1 MIKFDNI
8 FYQKSDNTINM
19 VKSFGG
25 NKTKRKGR
33 KNFRTK
39 TFSLDDLKASRD
51 ENQEYGYVTEKYGD
65 GRYLIMCYDKVSR
78 KAKVRGA
85 LRQKCRLDKGGL
97 VLISTREFQD
107 THSDILYVYTDD
119 DKEKLVNA
127 KVICESFTK
136 TGKLAN
142 EEDDFQQEEED
153 KTYMPDIKS
162 YGSDVDVW
170 DDDEEEGHMN
180 SYAEQEGVNIKTKS
194 KKDTAPNLEEL
205 CNDLELDIDDI

>member
-1 MIKFDNI
+1 
-8 FYQKSDNTINM
+8 M
-19 VKSFGG
+19 VKSSGG

-39 TFSLDDLKASRD
+39 TYSLDDLKASRD
-51 ENQEYGYVTEKYGD
+51 DNQEYGYVTEKYGD
-65 GRYLIMCYDKVSR
+65 GRYLVMCYDKVSR

-85 LRQKCRLDKGGL
+85 LRQKCRLEKGGL

-127 KVICESFTK
+127 KVICEAFTK
-136 TGKLAN
+136 TGKLSN
-142 EEDDFQQEEED
+142 EEED
-153 KTYMPDIKS
+153 FQEDEDDSYMPDIKS

-170 DDDEEEGHMN
+170 DDDEESNIN
-180 SYAEQEGVNIKTKS
+180 SHSEKS
-194 KKDTAPNLEEL
+194 NVDINKPKKDKTADLQEL

>member
-1 MIKFDNI
+1 
-8 FYQKSDNTINM
+8 M

-39 TFSLDDLKASRD
+39 TYSLDDLKASRD
-51 ENQEYGYVTEKYGD
+51 DNQEYGYVTEKYGD
-65 GRYLIMCYDKVSR
+65 GRYLVMCYDKVSR

-85 LRQKCRLDKGGL
+85 LRQKCRLEKGGL

-127 KVICESFTK
+127 KVICEAFTK
-136 TGKLAN
+136 TGKLSN
-142 EEDDFQQEEED
+142 EEEDFQEEED
-153 KTYMPDIKS
+153 DSYMPDIKS

-170 DDDEEEGHMN
+170 DDDEESNIN
-180 SYAEQEGVNIKTKS
+180 SHSEKS
-194 KKDTAPNLEEL
+194 NVDINKPKKDKTADLQEL

>member
-1 MIKFDNI
+1 
-8 FYQKSDNTINM
+8 M
-19 VKSFGG
+19 VKSSGG

-39 TFSLDDLKASRD
+39 TYSLDDLKASRD
-51 ENQEYGYVTEKYGD
+51 DNQEYGYVTEKYGD
-65 GRYLIMCYDKVSR
+65 GRYLVMCYDKVSR

-85 LRQKCRLDKGGL
+85 LRQKCRLEKGGL

-127 KVICESFTK
+127 KVICEAFTK
-136 TGKLAN
+136 TGKLSN
-142 EEDDFQQEEED
+142 EEEDFQEEED
-153 KTYMPDIKS
+153 ESYMPDIKS

-170 DDDEEEGHMN
+170 DDDDEEPNIE
-180 SYAEQEGVNIKTKS
+180 SYAQQQGVDINKPKKNKT
-194 KKDTAPNLEEL
+194 ANLQEL

>member
-1 MIKFDNI
+1 
-8 FYQKSDNTINM
+8 M

-39 TFSLDDLKASRD
+39 TYSLDDLKASRD
-51 ENQEYGYVTEKYGD
+51 DNQEYGYVTEKYGD
-65 GRYLIMCYDKVSR
+65 GRYLVMCYDKVSR

-85 LRQKCRLDKGGL
+85 LRQKCRLEKGGL

-127 KVICESFTK
+127 KVICEAFTK
-136 TGKLAN
+136 TGKLSN
-142 EEDDFQQEEED
+142 EEEDFQEEED
-153 KTYMPDIKS
+153 DSYMPDIKS

-170 DDDEEEGHMN
+170 EDDQ
-180 SYAEQEGVNIKTKS
+180 AEPDTSSHSEKSNVDKNKS
-194 KKDTAPNLEEL
+194 KKEESADLQEL

>member
-1 MIKFDNI
+1 
-8 FYQKSDNTINM
+8 M

-39 TFSLDDLKASRD
+39 TYSLDDLKASRD
-51 ENQEYGYVTEKYGD
+51 DNQEYGYVTEKYGD
-65 GRYLIMCYDKVSR
+65 GRYLVMCYDKVSR

-85 LRQKCRLDKGGL
+85 LRQKCRLEKGGL

-127 KVICESFTK
+127 KVICEAFTK
-136 TGKLAN
+136 TGKLSN
-142 EEDDFQQEEED
+142 EEDDFQEEED
-153 KTYMPDIKS
+153 ESYMQDIKS

-170 DDDEEEGHMN
+170 DDDEEEPN
-180 SYAEQEGVNIKTKS
+180 IESYAQQQGVDTNKP
-194 KKDTAPNLEEL
+194 KKDKTANLQEL

>member
-1 MIKFDNI
+1 
-8 FYQKSDNTINM
+8 M
-19 VKSFGG
+19 VLNKGG

-39 TFSLDDLKASRD
+39 TYSLDDLKASRD
-51 ENQEYGYVTEKYGD
+51 DNQEYGYVTEKYGD
-65 GRYLIMCYDKVSR
+65 GRYLVMCYDKVSR

-85 LRQKCRLDKGGL
+85 LRQKCRLEKGGL

-127 KVICESFTK
+127 KVICEAFTK
-136 TGKLAN
+136 TGKLSN
-142 EEDDFQQEEED
+142 EEEDFQEEED
-153 KTYMPDIKS
+153 DSYMPDIKS

-170 DDDEEEGHMN
+170 DDDEEEPKIN
-180 SYAEQEGVNIKTKS
+180 SHSEKS
-194 KKDTAPNLEEL
+194 NVDTNKPKKDKTTDLQEL

>member
-1 MIKFDNI
+1 
-8 FYQKSDNTINM
+8 M

-25 NKTKRKGR
+25 NKSKRKGR

-51 ENQEYGYVTEKYGD
+51 ENQEYGHVTEKYGD

-85 LRQKCRLDKGGL
+85 LRQKSRLEKGGL

-107 THSDILYVYTDD
+107 THSDILYIYTDD

-136 TGKLAN
+136 TGKLSN
-142 EEDDFQQEEED
+142 DEDDFQQEDED
-153 KTYMPDIKS
+153 ETYMPDIKS

-170 DDDEEEGHMN
+170 DDEDDENTSSRPEKEK
-180 SYAEQEGVNIKTKS
+180 VDIKTKP
-194 KKDTAPNLEEL
+194 KKDTSPDLEEL

>member
-1 MIKFDNI
+1 
-8 FYQKSDNTINM
+8 M

-39 TFSLDDLKASRD
+39 TYSLDDLKASRD
-51 ENQEYGYVTEKYGD
+51 DNQEYGYVTDKYGD
-65 GRYLIMCYDKVSR
+65 GRYLVMCYDKVSR

-85 LRQKCRLDKGGL
+85 LRQKCRLEKGGL

-127 KVICESFTK
+127 KVICEAFTK
-136 TGKLAN
+136 TGKLSN
-142 EEDDFQQEEED
+142 EEEDFQEEED
-153 KTYMPDIKS
+153 DSYMPDIKS

-170 DDDEEEGHMN
+170 DDDEESNIN
-180 SYAEQEGVNIKTKS
+180 SHSEKS
-194 KKDTAPNLEEL
+194 NVDINKPKKDKTADLQEL

>member
-1 MIKFDNI
+1 
-8 FYQKSDNTINM
+8 M

-39 TFSLDDLKASRD
+39 TYSLDDLKASRD
-51 ENQEYGYVTEKYGD
+51 DNQEYGYVTDKYGD
-65 GRYLIMCYDKVSR
+65 GRYLVMCYDKVSR

-85 LRQKCRLDKGGL
+85 LRQKCRLEKGGL

-127 KVICESFTK
+127 KVICEAFTK
-136 TGKLAN
+136 TGKLSN
-142 EEDDFQQEEED
+142 EEEDFQEEED
-153 KTYMPDIKS
+153 DSYMPDIKS

-170 DDDEEEGHMN
+170 DDDEEEPN
-180 SYAEQEGVNIKTKS
+180 TKS
-194 KKDTAPNLEEL
+194 YDQQQRVDTNKPKKDKTADLQEL

>member
-1 MIKFDNI
+1 
-8 FYQKSDNTINM
+8 M

-39 TFSLDDLKASRD
+39 TYSLDDLKASRD
-51 ENQEYGYVTEKYGD
+51 DNQEYGYVTEKYGD
-65 GRYLIMCYDKVSR
+65 GRYLVMCYDKVSR

-85 LRQKCRLDKGGL
+85 LRQKCRLEKGGL

-127 KVICESFTK
+127 KVICEAFTK
-136 TGKLAN
+136 TGKLSN
-142 EEDDFQQEEED
+142 EEEDFQEEED
-153 KTYMPDIKS
+153 DSYMPDIKS

-170 DDDEEEGHMN
+170 EDDQ
-180 SYAEQEGVNIKTKS
+180 AEPDMSSHSEKSNVDKNKS
-194 KKDTAPNLEEL
+194 KKEESADLQEL

>member
-1 MIKFDNI
+1 
-8 FYQKSDNTINM
+8 M

-33 KNFRTK
+33 KNFRTN
-39 TFSLDDLKASRD
+39 TYSLDDLKASRD
-51 ENQEYGYVTEKYGD
+51 DNQEYGYVTEKYGD
-65 GRYLIMCYDKVSR
+65 GRYLVMCYDKVSR

-85 LRQKCRLDKGGL
+85 LRQKCRLEKGGL

-127 KVICESFTK
+127 KVICEAFTK
-136 TGKLAN
+136 TGKLSN
-142 EEDDFQQEEED
+142 EEDDFQEEED
-153 KTYMPDIKS
+153 ESYMPDIKS

-170 DDDEEEGHMN
+170 DDDEEEPN
-180 SYAEQEGVNIKTKS
+180 IESYAQQQGVDTNKP
-194 KKDTAPNLEEL
+194 KKDKTADLQEL

>member
-1 MIKFDNI
+1 
-8 FYQKSDNTINM
+8 M
-19 VKSFGG
+19 VKSSGG

-39 TFSLDDLKASRD
+39 TYSLDDLKASRD
-51 ENQEYGYVTEKYGD
+51 DNQEYGYVTEKYGD
-65 GRYLIMCYDKVSR
+65 GRYLVMCYDKVSR

-85 LRQKCRLDKGGL
+85 LRQKCRLEKGGL

-127 KVICESFTK
+127 KVICEAFTK
-136 TGKLAN
+136 TGKLSN
-142 EEDDFQQEEED
+142 EEEDFQEEED
-153 KTYMPDIKS
+153 DSYMPDIKS

-170 DDDEEEGHMN
+170 DDDEEEPN
-180 SYAEQEGVNIKTKS
+180 IESYAQQQGVDTNKP
-194 KKDTAPNLEEL
+194 KKDKTADLQEL

>member
-1 MIKFDNI
+1 
-8 FYQKSDNTINM
+8 M

-39 TFSLDDLKASRD
+39 TYSLDDLKASRD
-51 ENQEYGYVTEKYGD
+51 DNQEYGYVTDKYGD
-65 GRYLIMCYDKVSR
+65 GRYLVMCYDKVSR

-85 LRQKCRLDKGGL
+85 LRQKCRLEKGGL

-127 KVICESFTK
+127 KVICEAFTK
-136 TGKLAN
+136 TGKLSN
-142 EEDDFQQEEED
+142 EEEDFQEEED
-153 KTYMPDIKS
+153 DSYMPDIKY

-170 DDDEEEGHMN
+170 DDDEESNIN
-180 SYAEQEGVNIKTKS
+180 SHSEKS
-194 KKDTAPNLEEL
+194 NVDINKPKKDKTADLQEL

>member
-1 MIKFDNI
+1 
-8 FYQKSDNTINM
+8 M

-39 TFSLDDLKASRD
+39 TYSLDDLKASRD
-51 ENQEYGYVTEKYGD
+51 DNQEYGYVTEKYGD
-65 GRYLIMCYDKVSR
+65 GRYLVMCYDKVSR

-85 LRQKCRLDKGGL
+85 LRQKCRLEKGGL

-127 KVICESFTK
+127 KVICEAFTK
-136 TGKLAN
+136 TGKLSN
-142 EEDDFQQEEED
+142 EEEDFQEEED
-153 KTYMPDIKS
+153 DSYMPDIKS

-170 DDDEEEGHMN
+170 DDDEEEPN
-180 SYAEQEGVNIKTKS
+180 IESYAQQQRVDTNKP
-194 KKDTAPNLEEL
+194 KKDKTTDLQEL

>member
-1 MIKFDNI
+1 
-8 FYQKSDNTINM
+8 M
-19 VKSFGG
+19 VKSSGG

-39 TFSLDDLKASRD
+39 TYSLDDLKASRD
-51 ENQEYGYVTEKYGD
+51 DNQEYGYVTEKYGD
-65 GRYLIMCYDKVSR
+65 GRYLVMCYDKVSR

-85 LRQKCRLDKGGL
+85 LRQKCRLEKGGL

-127 KVICESFTK
+127 KVICEAFTK
-136 TGKLAN
+136 TGKLSN
-142 EEDDFQQEEED
+142 EEEDFQEEED
-153 KTYMPDIKS
+153 DSYMPDIKS

-170 DDDEEEGHMN
+170 DDDEESNIN
-180 SYAEQEGVNIKTKS
+180 SHSEKS
-194 KKDTAPNLEEL
+194 NVDINKPKKDKTADLQEL

>member
-1 MIKFDNI
+1 
-8 FYQKSDNTINM
+8 M

-39 TFSLDDLKASRD
+39 TYSLDDLKASRD
-51 ENQEYGYVTEKYGD
+51 DNQEYGYVTEKYGD
-65 GRYLIMCYDKVSR
+65 GRYLVMCYDKVSR

-85 LRQKCRLDKGGL
+85 LRQKCRLEKGGL

-127 KVICESFTK
+127 KVICEAFTK
-136 TGKLAN
+136 TGKLSN
-142 EEDDFQQEEED
+142 EEEDFQEEED
-153 KTYMPDIKS
+153 DSYMPDIKS

-170 DDDEEEGHMN
+170 DDDEEEPN
-180 SYAEQEGVNIKTKS
+180 IESYAQQQRVDTNKP
-194 KKDTAPNLEEL
+194 KKDKTANLQEL